1 MVVRPGGPVGAAA
14 KARWQ
19 SLTCLRRAGAATRR
33 PAAGRLAAAP
43 KAGCPARY
51 PALVIVAL
59 ADDVGASLD
68 QHPAD
73 LELGGLG
80 GEVQRIGVV
89 ALVANVNVGVAPL
102 ELCP

>member
-1 MVVRPGGPVGAAA
+1 
-14 KARWQ
+14 
-19 SLTCLRRAGAATRR
+19 
-33 PAAGRLAAAP
+33 
-43 KAGCPARY
+43 
-51 PALVIVAL
+51 VIVAL